1 MWQFA
6 PCPSPAAAVP
16 TTILGGQPR
25 ISARWRRQALPTP
38 TAKDVFEILVRE
50 HADMLTSYLRGAL
63 GISTAVDDI
72 FQETMLVAWRRLSE
86 YDKSR
91 PFGPWLRGIAR
102 NLLLEYFRK
111 RKAAPLAADPDSL
124 DEVDRHY
131 EGFMKPGDIYGE
143 RAERLATCVERLPE
157 SLRSVI
163 DLAYVRGM
171 MLTEIAQSL
180 GVNEEAVKKRVQRAR
195 LMLAQCI
202 QGGTPE
208 GSGGIGEVAS

>member
-1 MWQFA
+1 M
-6 PCPSPAAAVP
+6 
-16 TTILGGQPR
+16 
-25 ISARWRRQALPTP
+25 PTP

-63 GISTAVDDI
+63 GISAAADDI

-102 NLLLEYFRK
+102 NLLLEHFRK

-124 DEVDRHY
+124 DELDRNY
-131 EGFMKPGDIYGE
+131 DRFIKPGDIYSE
-143 RAERLATCVERLPE
+143 RAERLAACVDRLPE

-202 QGGTPE
+202 QGGMPE
-208 GSGGIGEVAS
+208 TSGSMGEAAL